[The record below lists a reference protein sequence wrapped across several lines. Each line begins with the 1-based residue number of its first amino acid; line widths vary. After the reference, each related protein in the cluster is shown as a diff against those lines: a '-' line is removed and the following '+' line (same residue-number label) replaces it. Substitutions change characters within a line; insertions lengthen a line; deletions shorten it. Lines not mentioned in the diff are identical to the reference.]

1 MINST
6 DIQLV
11 IFDWDGT
18 LCNSINT
25 IVESLHYT
33 AQQYQQPLTDEQAKS
48 VIGLALPSVI
58 STLFPQVPELHQA
71 LFDTYVAHNVPHS
84 AHDTWY
90 DGALAMV
97 ENLRQQGFYTAIATG
112 KARVGVDRVLTR
124 LNALHLFDITRTPTE
139 SASKPNPLMLQQILD
154 ELGLTAKQAVM
165 VGDSRFDLEMAQA
178 IAMPRIGVSY
188 GVEPA
193 QVLQQYEPLAVVDSV
208 ADLQKVLLD
217 LKG

>member
-90 DGALAMV
+90 
-97 ENLRQQGFYTAIATG
+97 
-112 KARVGVDRVLTR
+112 
-124 LNALHLFDITRTPTE
+124 
-139 SASKPNPLMLQQILD
+139 
-154 ELGLTAKQAVM
+154 
-165 VGDSRFDLEMAQA
+165 
-178 IAMPRIGVSY
+178 
-188 GVEPA
+188 
-193 QVLQQYEPLAVVDSV
+193 
-208 ADLQKVLLD
+208 
-217 LKG
+217 